1 MFTSEPK
8 IGSMSR
14 IRGLA
19 IGGLAWSGVVLGHL
33 VAYLLVHPSEAERS
47 ALLENTGHG
56 SFPLLLVSGLA
67 AIPAILI
74 LLVIRVLRGDRSPAF
89 VPTAL
94 WLAAIQVPA
103 FLTMEFFERDMSV
116 EQMLLE
122 PAVGMGLAV
131 QVLVAFISS
140 LLVRTF
146 VRGVRALISRGSR
159 LPREPHIRQLTPV
172 TRARPTQPYFLI
184 SPQHRAPPLAH
195 AS

>member
-1 MFTSEPK
+1 MFTLEPK

-33 VAYLLVHPSEAERS
+33 LAYVLAHPEDAERS
-47 ALLENTGHG
+47 ARLADSGHG
-56 SFPLLLVSGLA
+56 SFPLLLISALA
-67 AIPAILI
+67 GIPAVLS
-74 LLVIRVLRGDRSPAF
+74 LVAVRVIRGDRSPALLSIA
-89 VPTAL
+89 VCL
-94 WLAAIQVPA
+94 VAIQVPT
-103 FLTMEFFERDMSV
+103 FLGMEFFERGMSV
-116 EQMLLE
+116 EEMLLE

-146 VRGVRALISRGSR
+146 VRGVGALISRASLLR
-159 LPREPHIRQLTPV
+159 REPHIRQLTPV
-172 TRARPTQPYFLI
+172 TRAQPTRPYFLI